1 MNNLNRK
8 SPVGDKLVGLAITLA
23 ITIGVNIQVG
33 DNFYTSNTVLKILA
47 LLLPISVAF
56 FGLLING
63 NEHDIELSKLKIFW
77 ITTFVLYSLFLVST
91 SPDLG
96 RFILGTAD
104 RNLGGITVSLGV
116 LFFLVGRSLSRK
128 LTKLVL
134 FVILLNSILQVFIVA
149 YQKFLQPD
157 TLILNTVDQFQSPP
171 VVGTFYNAN
180 PLSFFLGIVASG
192 LSGLLIQSRLKKR
205 EMVLASIALIIL
217 CFGLVLSSSAQ
228 GFIGLCVTTAAFLV
242 GRFVRRLRQKFSAFM
257 TWLYGLGLAIFFLTI
272 AFISVSPRLNV
283 SGSAYLE
290 RLEIYK
296 TALQITVQ
304 HLFFGVGTDRFASE
318 YGKFTLLS
326 ELKLVDNAHSV
337 PLQIVSTQG
346 LLGLLF
352 FFSFVFWILR
362 LRVSESSI
370 SNSYWFFWQAS
381 FFSFAVI
388 GIIGIEHP
396 VITSI
401 GFLSAGV
408 LSSVSQEHGLK
419 QKKENYKVKSKFA
432 HSLSLLISVVLLFVT
447 FHFVNG
453 ELRAG
458 NVISQLS
465 QRNISV
471 EEFDIVFRQEHEKI
485 YNARV
490 LLNAG
495 EAYIAIGNQV
505 GALRV
510 ANTMLYRFPDDQ
522 RTSALFFSIA
532 KTWGDEKAYEIAIR
546 LRDQLFPKSKG
557 L

>member
-1 MNNLNRK
+1 LSKLIQKPRL
-8 SPVGDKLVGLAITLA
+8 GDILIGFAITFG
-23 ITIGVNIQVG
+23 ITVGVNFQVG
-33 DNFYTSNTVLKILA
+33 DNLYTSNTVYRVLA
-47 LLLPISVAF
+47 LLFAISLAF
-56 FGLLING
+56 FGLLLKGDVHNL
-63 NEHDIELSKLKIFW
+63 ELSKIKMYW
-77 ITTFVLYSLFLVST
+77 IIAFVSYSLYLASS

-104 RNLGGITVSLGV
+104 RNLGGITVSLAV
-116 LFFLVGRSLSRK
+116 LFFLVGRSISRK
-128 LTKLVL
+128 LSALVL
-134 FVILLNSILQVFIVA
+134 LIILLNSIIQVVIVC

-157 TLILNTVDQFQSPP
+157 ILALNTVDTFQSPP

-192 LSGLLIQSRLKKR
+192 LCGLLIQSGLKKR
-205 EMVLASIALIIL
+205 EIVLASIALIFL
-217 CFGLVLSSSAQ
+217 CFGLFLSSSAQ
-228 GFIGLCVTTAAFLV
+228 GFIGLSITTAALLV
-242 GRFVRRLRQKFSAFM
+242 GRFVRPIRQRFSAFM
-257 TWLYGLGLAIFFLTI
+257 TWLYGLVLAIFFLAIT
-272 AFISVSPRLNV
+272 FISISPRLNV
-283 SGSAYLE
+283 SGNSYLE

-296 TALQITVQ
+296 TALQITVE
-304 HLFFGVGTDRFASE
+304 HLFFGAGTDRFASE

-362 LRVSESSI
+362 LRASESLI
-370 SNSYWFFWQAS
+370 SNPYWFFWQAS

-408 LSSVSQEHGLK
+408 LSSMSQEHSLI

-432 HSLSLLISVVLLFVT
+432 HSLSLLISVFLLFVT

-453 ELRAG
+453 ELKAG

-465 QRNISV
+465 QRRISV
-471 EEFDIVFRQEHEKI
+471 EEFDIVIRQEHEKI

-505 GALRV
+505 GALKV

-532 KTWGDEKAYEIAIR
+532 KTWNDEKAYGTAIR
-546 LRDQLFPKSKG
+546 IRDQLFPKAKG